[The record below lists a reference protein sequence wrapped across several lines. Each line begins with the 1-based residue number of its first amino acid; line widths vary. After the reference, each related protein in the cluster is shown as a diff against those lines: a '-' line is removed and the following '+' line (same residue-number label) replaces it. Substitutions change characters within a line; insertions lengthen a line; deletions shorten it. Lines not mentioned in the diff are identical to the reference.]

1 MPLLEVQEEPSGTVG
16 GRGRPKDGRPVH
28 GEATEGLRW
37 SAPGVRL
44 RPMGDVE
51 LAEALRRQ
59 GISDTRVLEV
69 IRSLDRAQFVPEA
82 MRDVAGQD
90 TPLPIGHGQTISQ
103 PFIVAFMTQELNLQ
117 PGERVLEIGT
127 GSGYQTAVLSRLGVE
142 VYTVESLAELAGPAR
157 ARLGRLGFGN
167 IHFRVGDGTAGW
179 PEAAPFD
186 AIIGTAAPE
195 RLPPALYQQLR
206 PGGRLLLPVGPRHG
220 AQELL
225 RVTRP
230 SQGEVPQVE
239 KLLGVRFVPMTSAPP
254 PGFLH

>member
-1 MPLLEVQEEPSGTVG
+1 
-16 GRGRPKDGRPVH
+16 
-28 GEATEGLRW
+28 
-37 SAPGVRL
+37 
-44 RPMGDVE
+44 MGDVE

-59 GISDTRVLEV
+59 GITDIRVLEA
-69 IRSLDRAQFVPEA
+69 IRSLDRSEFVPEEVRSA
-82 MRDVAGQD
+82 AGMD

-103 PFIVAFMTQELNLQ
+103 PYVVAVMTEALNPQ

-127 GSGYQTAVLSRLGVE
+127 GSGYQTAVLSRLCGE
-142 VYTVESLAELAGPAR
+142 VYTVEVLPALAEPAR
-157 ARLGRLGFGN
+157 ERLLRLGCQNVRFQ
-167 IHFRVGDGTAGW
+167 VGDGTAGW
-179 PEAAPFD
+179 PEEAPFD

-206 PGGRLLLPVGPRHG
+206 PGGRLVLPVGPLKG

-230 SQGEVPQVE
+230 LGGGAPEVE

-254 PGFLH
+254 PSFLH